1 MKVGGIL
8 ITDMLLSLLLV
19 YFLLMNVT
27 VERFYC
33 HGKLVHGD
41 SRFLVKETIDFCRD
55 NNPLFLQRPEWLA
68 KATCLSAYVLSLG
81 YLFLLYVVSSNGWK
95 KFAVPLLLFL
105 GAKAYAIGFY
115 HLMEFTS
122 DLPPKNLIPYFSV
135 EGPYILSM
143 AIVLSK
149 VVYALNGKE
158 GVVKKE
164 K

>member
-1 MKVGGIL
+1 MGVKFFDI
-8 ITDMLLSLLLV
+8 LLSILLV

-33 HGKLVHGD
+33 HGKLLNGD
-41 SRFLVKETIDFCRD
+41 SRFLVKETIDFCSN